1 VPSRALV
8 AAVAVAVA
16 AAAAVTWGLTRP
28 DGDDAPAE
36 RAAPTTT
43 TAPPAT
49 APPTTQPPAPA
60 VVATV
65 QVSEI
70 EAFDAPAESA
80 AVVATLSD
88 RTDFGV
94 ARTFLVAEQQGDWLR
109 VLLPVRPNGTTGW
122 VRAAD
127 VTTATTTFS
136 VKVELGAHK
145 VTLYDAG
152 SPVLETGAV
161 IGASDTPTPP
171 GTYYVT
177 DPVDLRDDP
186 GSAYGA
192 FALGLSGFSDVLYEF
207 AGGPGQLALHGTNRP
222 DQVGQD
228 ISNGCVRVP
237 DEVIL
242 QIAER
247 VPLGTPVEIVA

>member
-1 VPSRALV
+1 VVVVTGGAL
-8 AAVAVAVA
+8 A
-16 AAAAVTWGLTRP
+16 WGMTRSE
-28 DGDDAPAE
+28 GDDPPAE

-43 TAPPAT
+43 TTPPTTAT
-49 APPTTQPPAPA
+49 PTTQPPAPA
-60 VVATV
+60 LVATV
-65 QVSEI
+65 QVPEI
-70 EAFDAPAESA
+70 QAFDAPAEGA
-80 AVVATLSD
+80 GVVATLSD
-88 RTDFGV
+88 RTDFDV

-109 VLLPVRPNGTTGW
+109 VLLPIRPNGSTGW

-127 VTTATTTFS
+127 VATATTTLS
-136 VKVELGAHK
+136 VKVELAAHK
-145 VTLYDAG
+145 VTMYEAG
-152 SPVLETGAV
+152 SPILETAAV

-171 GTYYVT
+171 GLYYVT
-177 DPVDLRDDP
+177 DPVDLRDEP
-186 GSAYGA
+186 GGAYGA
-192 FALGLSGFSDVLYEF
+192 FALGLSGFSEVLYEF

-237 DEVIL
+237 NEVIL